1 MSTYLL
7 LSIAHLLPLGTEEL
21 ADLTE
26 RGFGV
31 LLLDSLS
38 VVLDKEHV
46 GGKGSVLSAGL
57 VVLGEETYRLGLR
70 GSFLGLT
77 VLVVLPSLVAALGI
91 VCRLAAVYA
100 GAHGWV

>member
-1 MSTYLL
+1 VVDPQRQIQTYLL

-26 RGFGV
+26 RGIGV

-46 GGKGSVLSAGL
+46 GGKGSVLSAMFEI
-57 VVLGEETYRLGLR
+57 VDVRL
-70 GSFLGLT
+70 T
-77 VLVVLPSLVAALGI
+77 AWA
-91 VCRLAAVYA
+91 
-100 GAHGWV
+100 

>member
-1 MSTYLL
+1 MSVIDHQEQINTYLL

-26 RGFGV
+26 RGIGV

-46 GGKGSVLSAGL
+46 GGKGSVLSAM
-57 VVLGEETYRLGLR
+57 VEMVDM
-70 GSFLGLT
+70 GLT
-77 VLVVLPSLVAALGI
+77 AWA
-91 VCRLAAVYA
+91 
-100 GAHGWV
+100 